1 MNIEKY
7 QHPLKFYLLA
17 TLIPWAF
24 WFLAAYMSYITP
36 PTKLINTSVSLLGI
50 LGLCAPLGVVLMMSV
65 ANHQILNDIKSR
77 LFNFKAIRPRY
88 LWLTCFL
95 MLGSIL
101 LAQAISLLFGCSVD
115 QFTFAGES
123 SFAGGALVGG
133 FWLIFAPIVEEL
145 AWHTYGTDCLRQ
157 RMSLLYTSLLFGV
170 FWALWHFPAFLVK
183 GYYQNNL
190 EAQGIIYSINFMM
203 SVFPFVIIM
212 NWLYYKAD
220 RNIVVAIVFHL
231 TGNFFNELFNT
242 DPDSKI
248 IQTILLT
255 VLAVILILSDKKF
268 FLQKAYV
275 RRINKVQKDTHLVAT
290 DIISGEPL

>member
-1 MNIEKY
+1 MNIERY
-7 QHPLKFYLLA
+7 QQPLKFYLLS

-24 WFLAAYMSYITP
+24 WLLAAYMSYLTP
-36 PTKLINTSVSLLGI
+36 TNTLINMSVSLLGI
-50 LGLCAPLGVVLMMSV
+50 LGLCAPVGVVLMMSL
-65 ANHQILNDIKSR
+65 HKPEILKDMKGR
-77 LFNFKAIRPRY
+77 LFNFKNIRPFY
-88 LWLTCFL
+88 LFLTCFL

-101 LAQAISLLFGCSVD
+101 LAQTISLMFGCSVD
-115 QFTFAGES
+115 QFTFAVGS
-123 SFAGGALVGG
+123 SFAGGALTGT
-133 FWLIFAPIVEEL
+133 FWMFFAPIVEEL
-145 AWHTYGTDCLRQ
+145 AWHSYGTDCLRQ
-157 RMSLLYTSLLFGV
+157 RMNLLYTSLLFAV

-190 EAQGIIYSINFMM
+190 ESQGLIYSINFMV

-231 TGNFFNELFNT
+231 TGNYFNELFNT

-255 VLAVILILSDKKF
+255 LLAVILILSDKKF
-268 FLQKAYV
+268 FLQKTYGARILNSKESEDKCCSNQIV
-275 RRINKVQKDTHLVAT
+275 RQTN
-290 DIISGEPL
+290 